1 MKWYKQHFRILVG
14 GIIVLV
20 ILIMTVASYIHDG
33 SNSWIGRNIGRI
45 SALIQEPL
53 AKSEKSIV
61 TTFKGVFRYKDLL
74 KEKEALEKENEELKW
89 KLIQQAISE
98 FQLRELESLTVAL
111 DYLDP
116 SEKYEYLAGAVIA
129 MDGSG
134 WYRIFTVNVGS
145 DKGVKK
151 NSIVI
156 NGDGLVGRVIDTGP
170 GWSKVISIIDENNS
184 VSFQIFRDMSLLG
197 ILKGGGNGKIE
208 GYMLDETA
216 AVVEGDLV
224 ITSGIGIYPQGIP
237 IGTISGITRGS
248 GGLLY
253 KVEIEP
259 AVDFN
264 SIQNLG
270 VVITEAQ
277 EELKQ

>member
-1 MKWYKQHFRILVG
+1 MNWYRQHFRIVVVG
-14 GIIVLV
+14 VIVLA
-20 ILIMTVASYIHDG
+20 IMSMTVASYIHDG
-33 SNSWIGRNIGRI
+33 SHSWIGRGLARI
-45 SALIQEPL
+45 SSFIQEPVS
-53 AKSEKSIV
+53 KGEKSLA
-61 TTFKGVFRYKDLL
+61 TAFKGIFRYRELIRDN
-74 KEKEALEKENEELKW
+74 EALEEENQKLRQELM
-89 KLIQQAISE
+89 QNARVE
-98 FQLRELESLTVAL
+98 FQLEELRAL
-111 DYLDP
+111 HDALNYLDP
-116 SEKYEYLAGAVIA
+116 SENFTYVAGAVIA

-134 WYRIFTVNVGS
+134 WYRIFTVNAGKE
-145 DKGVKK
+145 KGVKK

-156 NGDGLVGRVIDTGP
+156 NGDGLVGRVIDTGT

-184 VSFQIFRDMSLLG
+184 VSFQVFRDMSLLG
-197 ILKGGGNGKIE
+197 ILKGAGNGRIE

-216 AVVEGDLV
+216 GVVEGDLV

-237 IGTISGITRGS
+237 IGKIGSITRGS

-270 VVITEAQ
+270 IVITEAL
-277 EELKQ
+277 EEL

>member
-1 MKWYKQHFRILVG
+1 MKWGKQNFRIVVVGILVLA
-14 GIIVLV
+14 IIS
-20 ILIMTVASYIHDG
+20 MTVASYIHDG
-33 SNSWIGRNIGRI
+33 SSSWIGDTITRI
-45 SALIQEPL
+45 SAFVQEPFS
-53 AKSEKSIV
+53 KGEKGIV
-61 TTFKGVFRYKDLL
+61 TAFKGIFRYKELVNENEAL
-74 KEKEALEKENEELKW
+74 KEENGRLKRELMNY
-89 KLIQQAISE
+89 ATSE
-98 FQLRELESLTVAL
+98 FQLEELKSLVEAL

-116 SEKYEYLAGAVIA
+116 SEGHQYVAGAVIA

-134 WYRIFTVNVGS
+134 WYRIFTVNAGKE
-145 DKGVKK
+145 KGVKK

-156 NGDGLVGRVIDTGP
+156 NGDGLVGRVIDTGN

-197 ILKGGGNGKIE
+197 ILQGNGNGKIE
-208 GYMLDETA
+208 GYMLDEIA

-237 IGTISGITRGS
+237 IGTISSITRGS

-259 AVDFN
+259 SVDFN

-270 VVITEAQ
+270 IIITEAA
-277 EELKQ
+277 EEL